1 MVEEHLQRL
10 LSQCELVNNETE
22 STSVNVLVMRLDTG
36 DIVVNRTDVVPI
48 SVVITFEWRSQV
60 LKNDRSI
67 SDKQVQ
73 ELIGIGG
80 G

>member
-22 STSVNVLVMRLDTG
+22 STSVNVLVMGLDTG

>member
-1 MVEEHLQRL
+1 MQRL
-10 LSQCELVNNETE
+10 LSQCEQVNNETD
-22 STSVNVLVMRLDTG
+22 STSVNVLVMGLDTG

-60 LKNDRSI
+60 LNNDRSI
-67 SDKQVQ
+67 SEKQVQ

>member
-1 MVEEHLQRL
+1 MVEEYLQRL
-10 LSQCELVNNETE
+10 LSQCEQVNNETD
-22 STSVNVLVMRLDTG
+22 STSVNVLVMGLDTG

-60 LKNDRSI
+60 LNNDRSI
-67 SDKQVQ
+67 SEKQVQ

>member
-1 MVEEHLQRL
+1 MQRL

-22 STSVNVLVMRLDTG
+22 STSVNVLVMGLDTG